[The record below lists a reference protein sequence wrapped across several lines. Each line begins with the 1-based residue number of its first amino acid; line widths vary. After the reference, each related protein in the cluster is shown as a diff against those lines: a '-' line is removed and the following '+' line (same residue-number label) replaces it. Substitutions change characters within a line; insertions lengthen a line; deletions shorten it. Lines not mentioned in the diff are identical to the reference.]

1 VNGATTTASGAITA
15 ASGATTTASG
25 AITAASA
32 AILPRLAA
40 MSRGKLGT
48 RMARL
53 EPMTPRWLVWTSVA
67 ALTCVLVGSYW
78 DISWHMTIGRDSFWT
93 PAHLLIQAGG
103 IIGGAGGAALIFA
116 TTFRRDAPLRDASI
130 RVLGFRGPLGAFLST
145 WGAATMMVS
154 APFDNWWHSA
164 YGLDVKI
171 LSPPHVV
178 LSLGILG
185 VAVGGMVIVL
195 AAMNRAEGVERE
207 RLRWVLL
214 VLGGEVL
221 VMLMTSIF
229 EHTFRS
235 NLHTADAYQ
244 FIAVIAPLVIVAA
257 AQVAD
262 YRWAA
267 TLVTGVY
274 TTILLAGLWILPR
287 FPAEPKLG
295 PVYQPITHYVPLHFP
310 MLLVV
315 PALAIDVIR
324 AHMRGPRWRQAIVV
338 GIVFV
343 ALIAAVEWPFASFL
357 ESSGGRNWVFGSDY
371 LPYFIRPEWIAA
383 RHEFFPADHLVRGFA
398 IAAVLAVAS
407 TWLGLVIGDA
417 MRRVRR

>member
-1 VNGATTTASGAITA
+1 M
-15 ASGATTTASG
+15 
-25 AITAASA
+25 
-32 AILPRLAA
+32 L
-40 MSRGKLGT
+40 
-48 RMARL
+48 
-53 EPMTPRWLVWTSVA
+53 
-67 ALTCVLVGSYW
+67 
-78 DISWHMTIGRDSFWT
+78 
-93 PAHLLIQAGG
+93 
-103 IIGGAGGAALIFA
+103 
-116 TTFRRDAPLRDASI
+116 
-130 RVLGFRGPLGAFLST
+130 
-145 WGAATMMVS
+145 VS

-357 ESSGGRNWVFGSDY
+357 ESPAAANWVFGRDY
-371 LPYFIRPEWIAA
+371 LAYFIQPDWSPA
-383 RHEFFPADHLVRGFA
+383 RHEFFPGFHLERGFA
-398 IAAVLAVAS
+398 IAAVIAIAS
-407 TWLGLVIGDA
+407 TWLGLIIGDA